1 MISLA
6 VSVLLVSSFAFVF
19 FADAGQSET
28 DEGTLGAGTIYISE
42 AWELQEIAF
51 NTAEFPL
58 NGIYALANDIDL
70 SAIEN
75 FIPIGV
81 RGPSPT
87 IHEEYNFT
95 GTFDGAGYTISNLNV
110 DMAGEDSNIYCG
122 LFGYVYDA
130 MIKDLK
136 VSGNVS
142 GSVRVTAG
150 EVHAEVGGIVG
161 LAYESTIMNCSFNG
175 IVEAS
180 GNVVAQTGGIVGA
193 AWDAEITG
201 CSFSGTVN
209 ASSPEAEAGGIVGYA
224 DAYDYTSITDC
235 YNVGTVAATGTSAA
249 AGGIVG
255 NMFASTITNCYN
267 TGYVKAVSEGSWAG
281 AGGIAGMLA
290 DGSQIDQCFNSGPV
304 EAEGKWSEAGG
315 IAGSALCYYDEYD
328 DYYGWPVSIG
338 NCYNTGSVKATFGGP
353 ESPSV
358 GGIVGYAAGADIY
371 CCYNIGSLTA
381 DGGNVGGIIGY
392 VGIDPEEEVLVYVYA
407 CFFLDEGN
415 DISVIGHDEFEGD
428 GLDSISGAYGEEDMK
443 PGSDADEM
451 LDAAKNGPSIYYSGE
466 WTFGDV
472 EGWWMFIEGSNN
484 GYPVLT
490 LVPHVDP
497 IEDTGGDI
505 EDDTGE
511 NEDETE
517 DDNGSNGTIGALG
530 MTLIAAVVLLV
541 VCLIAAFFGKK
552 P

>member
-1 MISLA
+1 MMSLA

-42 AWELQEIAF
+42 AWELQKIAL
-51 NTAEFPL
+51 NTTEFPL
-58 NGIYALANDIDL
+58 SGDYVLANDIDL

-81 RGPSPT
+81 RGPLHT
-87 IHEEYNFT
+87 IHDGYNFT
-95 GTFDGAGYTISNLNV
+95 GTFDGAGYTISNLNI

-122 LFGYVYDA
+122 LFGYVYGA
-130 MIKDLK
+130 VIKDLK

-142 GSVRVTAG
+142 GSVRVTA
-150 EVHAEVGGIVG
+150 EEFHAEVGGIAG
-161 LAYESTIMNCSFNG
+161 LAYESTIMNCSFSG

-180 GNVVAQTGGIVGA
+180 GNVFAQTGGIVGA

-209 ASSPEAEAGGIVGYA
+209 ASALEAEAGGIVGYA
-224 DAYDYTSITDC
+224 DTFVFTGTSITDC

-255 NMFASTITNCYN
+255 NMFISNITNCYN
-267 TGYVKAVSEGSWAG
+267 TGYVKAVSEGRWAG

-290 DGSQIDQCFNSGPV
+290 DESQIDQCFNSGPV

-315 IAGSALCYYDEYD
+315 IAGSALCYYYEGD
-328 DYYGWPVSIG
+328 DFYGYPVSIG
-338 NCYNTGSVKATFGGP
+338 NCYNTGSVKATFSGP

-381 DGGNVGGIIGY
+381 DGGNIGGIIGY
-392 VGIDPEEEVLVYVYA
+392 AGIDSDDVVFVDA
-407 CFFLDEGN
+407 CFFLEGTAA
-415 DISVIGHDEFEGD
+415 DIIGHDEFDGD

-443 PGSDADEM
+443 PGSDAGEM
-451 LDAAKNGPSIYYSGE
+451 LVAAKNGPSIYHSGE

-472 EGWWMFIEGSNN
+472 EGWWTFIERSNN

-490 LVPHVDP
+490 SVPHVDP

-505 EDDTGE
+505 EDG
-511 NEDETE
+511 TE
-517 DDNGSNGTIGALG
+517 DNGSNIGAFG
-530 MTLIAAVVLLV
+530 MVLIAAVALLLV
-541 VCLIAAFFGKK
+541 CLAAVFFGKK